1 MTESY
6 IIKIQKWYR
15 NLPGC
20 RKCGSKRL
28 AWKYICVYCY
38 HDKYS
43 EDCISCKNGL
53 IHANT
58 VHPP

>member
-1 MTESY
+1 MESY

-15 NLPGC
+15 KLPGC

-28 AWKYICVYCY
+28 AWKALKICVYCY

-43 EDCISCKNGL
+43 EDCLACKENI
-53 IHANT
+53 IHSY
-58 VHPP
+58 

>member
-1 MTESY
+1 MDSY

-15 NLPGC
+15 GLPGC

-38 HDKYS
+38 HGRHS
-43 EDCISCKNGL
+43 ENCIACEEGTLHNF
-53 IHANT
+53 
-58 VHPP
+58 